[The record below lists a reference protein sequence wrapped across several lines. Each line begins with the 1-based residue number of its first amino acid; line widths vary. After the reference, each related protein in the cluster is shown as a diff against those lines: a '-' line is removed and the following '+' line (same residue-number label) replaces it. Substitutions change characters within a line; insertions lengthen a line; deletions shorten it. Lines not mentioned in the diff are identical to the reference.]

1 MVERRALLAV
11 AGTALAGGVLAA
23 CGSSDDDSS
32 GIATE
37 TGAERST
44 AASADVAILNQALA
58 IEQRAVAAYHTAAE
72 HLAGGRRATAQ
83 HFEAQEREHT
93 DALAQAVMA
102 LGATPASARDRYAIP
117 SLDDADAV
125 LRFAMGVE
133 QIAIAQYLDLI
144 PKLSSQ
150 NLRGTFASIL
160 TVEAEHLA
168 VLREEAGQDPA
179 PDALVRGAM

>member
-1 MVERRALLAV
+1 
-11 AGTALAGGVLAA
+11 
-23 CGSSDDDSS
+23 
-32 GIATE
+32 
-37 TGAERST
+37 
-44 AASADVAILNQALA
+44 
-58 IEQRAVAAYHTAAE
+58 
-72 HLAGGRRATAQ
+72 
-83 HFEAQEREHT
+83 
-93 DALAQAVMA
+93 VMA

-160 TVEAEHLA
+160 AVEAEHLA
-168 VLREEAGQDPA
+168 VLREEAGQDPV
-179 PDALVRGAM
+179 PDAFVRGAT